1 MNRYLIHTLKPL
13 LRCFGTMELEYLP
26 QRTRLCRAG
35 LSEQQLRRMTPDD
48 RVATLEAASLDPYD
62 YIFLAC

>member
-1 MNRYLIHTLKPL
+1 MKYRLIHTLKPL
-13 LRCFGTMELEYLP
+13 LCRFGTMELEYLP

-35 LSEQQLRRMTPDD
+35 LSEQHLRQMSPDD
-48 RVATLEAASLDPYD
+48 RVAILEAASLDPYD